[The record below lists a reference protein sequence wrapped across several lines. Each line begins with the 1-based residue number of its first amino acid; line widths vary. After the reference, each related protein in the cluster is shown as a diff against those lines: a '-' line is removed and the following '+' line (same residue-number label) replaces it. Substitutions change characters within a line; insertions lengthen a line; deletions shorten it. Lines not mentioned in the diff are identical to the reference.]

1 MAGCMGQTLDGAV
14 EWVVWYTGCAV
25 AVAVGCLGMTQAG
38 DADPMMRA
46 PFAAMVAIGLACL
59 FPIAGDLSLLGFV
72 MGNGIVLVSWLGG
85 SCVVDDLV
93 DRSTWLRDSKWAR
106 GTLQTVISALS
117 VVQVSLNRNLA
128 STDAQNARLVL
139 RGCIG
144 VALALVALMFRAT
157 CRANLAAGEA
167 PALGGE
173 TGPPV
178 SVDVTVVRSADLA
191 AVSAAVLLLATGTGT
206 AIDATSGSPGHCR
219 DYVTALVL
227 SMTFAFVTVFY
238 LVMGVAALRARAGR
252 PSVTCTYTLWRGLI
266 PVMGDE
272 CVVSAPRL

>member
-1 MAGCMGQTLDGAV
+1 MGRTLEGVV

-25 AVAVGCLGMTQAG
+25 AMAVGCLGMTQAG

-72 MGNGIVLVSWLGG
+72 LCNGIVLVCWLGG
-85 SCVVDDLV
+85 SCVVDDIV
-93 DRSTWLRDSKWAR
+93 DRSAWLRDSKWAR

-117 VVQVSLNRNLA
+117 VVQVSLNSNLA
-128 STDAQNARLVL
+128 STEAQNARLVL
-139 RGCIG
+139 RGCIA
-144 VALALVALMFRAT
+144 VALALVAWTFRAT

-191 AVSAAVLLLATGTGT
+191 AVSATALLLAAGVAT
-206 AIDATSGSPGHCR
+206 AIDATNGTNGSPGHCR
-219 DYVTALVL
+219 DYVTTLVL
-227 SMTFAFVTVFY
+227 AMSFAFVTVFY